1 MPISNMKPDYPIFWN
16 TQKFDSIPEDLDW
29 LSLPEQ
35 NRYLQFRFP
44 KRQKD
49 WLLGRWVA
57 KNLLSNLLIYS
68 DTFPFSELSILNED
82 SGAPFVIW
90 KGQCLGGSLSIS
102 HRGENA
108 VAGFCFN
115 PEITI
120 GIDLEEIEA
129 KSSGFVEDY
138 FTEPEARMVFALPIE
153 EQALAASLLWSGREA
168 IVKALQIGLRIDT
181 RQIALDPVSLTSNED
196 WQSIAILQ
204 SPSEVMNLKLFWR
217 KFNHSLETLAIKLKN
232 REDDFP
238 FEWIQQIL

>member
-1 MPISNMKPDYPIFWN
+1 MPITNMKPDYPIFWN

-29 LSLPEQ
+29 LSIPEQ

-57 KNLLSNLLIYS
+57 KNLLSHLLIYS
-68 DTFPFSELSILNED
+68 DTFPFRELSILNED

-90 KGQCLGGSLSIS
+90 KGQRLEGSLSIS

-108 VAGFCFN
+108 VAAFCFD

-181 RQIALDPVSLTSNED
+181 RQIALKLAPLTCHED
-196 WQSIAILQ
+196 WQQIEILQ
-204 SPSEVMNLKLFWR
+204 CPSGVKNLKLFWR
-217 KFNHSLETLAIKLKN
+217 KLNHSLVTLAIKLKN
-232 REDDFP
+232 REDDFSSD
-238 FEWIQQIL
+238 WIQQIL